1 MPAPIIFS
9 GIQPTG
15 RKHLG
20 NFIGAI
26 QQYVE
31 GQDRGDPAIF
41 CIVDLHA
48 ISVAY
53 DPAELR
59 ERLYDTTA
67 ILLAAGLDPERCI
80 FFRQSDVREH
90 TELTWLLSA
99 VTAHGDLNRMHQFKD
114 KSARGKELASA
125 ALFFYP
131 VLMAADV
138 LAYRA
143 TEVPVGDDQ
152 RQHVEL
158 MREIARR
165 FNERFGET
173 LVVPDFKIPEVGAR
187 IMDLQ
192 EPERKMSTTG
202 GTEAGT
208 VLVLDEPAAIR
219 KKFGSAV
226 TDSGRE
232 VRPRPGQARDHQPD
246 RHPRRRPRQLPG
258 RGRARVRGRR
268 LRRLQEGGRRGR
280 GRAAGPGPRALRRA
294 APRRGGA
301 GGGPGRR
308 RRESA
313 ARSPLRSL
321 ADVRERMGYGP
332 VPPIGGKRRAASSRS
347 GLVWLMAIA
356 ELDLDLDIFAGPFDL
371 LMAVVLRE
379 EVSLLDLQ
387 LGEVV
392 VAYIEHLEREGELEL
407 EVATEFLVLIAA
419 LLELKSRLMLPGPE
433 DELDDLSPEEAIE
446 ELLARM
452 LEYRRYRDASGVI
465 ADRFESQ
472 RGYLYRSAPLP
483 LALRQIAVDA
493 ATAVYDPDALGAAL
507 GDLLTEPPD
516 VDISH
521 IRPTVSLERRLRALR
536 DILRRRTSFDFDEE
550 FGGEDRLTQAVTI
563 FGLLELYRK
572 GEITWEQGE
581 PFGPIQV
588 RKLAAPA

>member
-1 MPAPIIFS
+1 
-9 GIQPTG
+9 
-15 RKHLG
+15 
-20 NFIGAI
+20 
-26 QQYVE
+26 
-31 GQDRGDPAIF
+31 
-41 CIVDLHA
+41 
-48 ISVAY
+48 
-53 DPAELR
+53 
-59 ERLYDTTA
+59 
-67 ILLAAGLDPERCI
+67 
-80 FFRQSDVREH
+80 
-90 TELTWLLSA
+90 
-99 VTAHGDLNRMHQFKD
+99 
-114 KSARGKELASA
+114 
-125 ALFFYP
+125 
-131 VLMAADV
+131 
-138 LAYRA
+138 
-143 TEVPVGDDQ
+143 
-152 RQHVEL
+152 
-158 MREIARR
+158 
-165 FNERFGET
+165 
-173 LVVPDFKIPEVGAR
+173 
-187 IMDLQ
+187 
-192 EPERKMSTTG
+192 
-202 GTEAGT
+202 
-208 VLVLDEPAAIR
+208 
-219 KKFGSAV
+219 
-226 TDSGRE
+226 
-232 VRPRPGQARDHQPD
+232 
-246 RHPRRRPRQLPG
+246 
-258 RGRARVRGRR
+258 
-268 LRRLQEGGRRGR
+268 
-280 GRAAGPGPRALRRA
+280 
-294 APRRGGA
+294 
-301 GGGPGRR
+301 
-308 RRESA
+308 
-313 ARSPLRSL
+313 
-321 ADVRERMGYGP
+321 
-332 VPPIGGKRRAASSRS
+332 
-347 GLVWLMAIA
+347 MAIA

-452 LEYRRYRDASGVI
+452 LEYRRYRDASAVI

-581 PFGPIQV
+581 PMGPILV